1 MQQLCKKICI
11 FKALVKDK
19 ADQVKTSE
27 GDVDGGS
34 GGGGGFFFV
43 EILIDSARDQQDLVA
58 VAAGL

>member
-1 MQQLCKKICI
+1 MQQLCKKKICI

-34 GGGGGFFFV
+34 GGGGGFFLLRF
-43 EILIDSARDQQDLVA
+43 
-58 VAAGL
+58 